1 MRVFFGYFCDI
12 SRQAQY
18 EDREFRD
25 ADWPLGNPHVGEVA
39 TAVNVNAPEGLGS
52 IPRGDKASVHYRF
65 GASVSEFP
73 WFPLE
78 KVVVLRKLL

>member
-1 MRVFFGYFCDI
+1 MIGKF
-12 SRQAQY
+12 
-18 EDREFRD
+18 E
-25 ADWPLGNPHVGEVA
+25 

-52 IPRGDKASVHYRF
+52 IPRGDLTSVHYRL

-78 KVVVLRKLL
+78 KVAFEL